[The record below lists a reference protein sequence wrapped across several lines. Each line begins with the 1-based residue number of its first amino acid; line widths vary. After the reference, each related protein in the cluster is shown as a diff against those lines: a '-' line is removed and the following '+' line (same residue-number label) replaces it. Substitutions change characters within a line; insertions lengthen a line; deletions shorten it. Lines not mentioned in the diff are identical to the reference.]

1 MTVEGVDYSSAN
13 PGGAALAKAGKVF
26 AMRYVGVSAV
36 DPRALTTTEIDDLHA
51 HGLAVGFIWEST
63 AGRAKQGLSAG
74 IADGK
79 TALSRMTTLGI
90 PVDKPIYFA
99 VDFNA
104 ATTDYPAIDA
114 YLKGAAQSMTLAR
127 TGVYGHDRLIDHCF
141 IARTVSYGFQTYAW
155 SNGVVSSFANVLQYL
170 NGQDI
175 NGAVDLD
182 RALKADYGQWEPV
195 GSGPNVPGDAPM
207 EWSNHTPVLID
218 IPTGTQLTDENDA
231 PLWKT
236 TVGQVG
242 VPSPFQLEINP
253 TRHVQA
259 IFVTGAKGNVVAFV
273 HDYANLRPVPVPPPD
288 CTTEVAAAVAPLNA
302 RIAAA
307 KTALG

>member
-1 MTVEGVDYSSAN
+1 MTLPGIDVSSHQAVTPPLAAESFLIARATYGTSPDSMYQKHTAMARSHGIVVGAYHFGRNMDVGQQVTAFLNEAGSPDLFALDLEGDGQNVGMTNAQAAAFIAAVQKTGRKCGLYHSTSGYPSLGQDWRWVADYRGAAPPIPWDFWQYQGSPLDRDTFHGDA
-13 PGGAALAKAGKVF
+13 AALAAL
-26 AMRYVGVSAV
+26 VGG
-36 DPRALTTTEIDDLHA
+36 T
-51 HGLAVGFIWEST
+51 
-63 AGRAKQGLSAG
+63 
-74 IADGK
+74 
-79 TALSRMTTLGI
+79 
-90 PVDKPIYFA
+90 
-99 VDFNA
+99 
-104 ATTDYPAIDA
+104 
-114 YLKGAAQSMTLAR
+114 
-127 TGVYGHDRLIDHCF
+127 
-141 IARTVSYGFQTYAW
+141 
-155 SNGVVSSFANVLQYL
+155 
-170 NGQDI
+170 
-175 NGAVDLD
+175 
-182 RALKADYGQWEPV
+182 
-195 GSGPNVPGDAPM
+195 GSGPNVLGDAPM

-236 TVGQVG
+236 TVAQIG

-273 HDYANLRPVPVPPPD
+273 HDYVNLRPVPVPPPD